1 MEFKDS
7 SIEPTEY
14 EYDESGNLIKDLN
27 KKITDI
33 RYNSLT
39 LSSLVEFENGNNIS
53 YVYAANGTK
62 FQTMHVIGNDSITT
76 DYCSNVIYE
85 NGVSRTLIIEAGYF
99 SLHGNKHHYYLQ
111 IIKVII
117 DWLSTEMPWLRR

>member
-7 SIEPTEY
+7 STEPTEY
-14 EYDESGNLIKDLN
+14 EYDENGNLIKDLN

-53 YVYAANGTK
+53 YAYAANGTK
-62 FQTMHVIGNDSITT
+62 LQTMHVIGNDSITT

-85 NGVSRTLIIEAGYF
+85 NAASRTLIIEAGCF
-99 SLHGNKHHYYLQ
+99 SLYGNKHHYYLTDH
-111 IIKVII
+111 KGNN
-117 DWLSTEMPWLRR
+117 